1 VTASILKAS
10 ASSRLWPLT
19 ALLVAILSLLVV
31 VPLLFLLLSSVRPG
45 GMPLSPGFTVAN
57 YVKVYSDP
65 ALFAMIRNTVTFVIG
80 SVTMGLLFGGMLAW
94 LVERTDM
101 PARGLMRALVILPMA
116 MPPILLSVA
125 WIMLLSPRTGFFNQ
139 ILMQTFGLHSAPFDI
154 YSMTGMI
161 FVEAIGVVPT
171 TFLILS
177 PAFRNMDP
185 ALEEAAAASG
195 ANGWRV
201 ITRIF
206 LPLMAPALISATVF
220 ISVVGFVVFDI
231 PGTIGMPVGIFVL
244 SSQIYYWSNE
254 TPTGLPLYGQ
264 ISALAT
270 MFLLLLLFLGLLY
283 QRTTRTMSRYAVIGG
298 KNYRPRQYKLGPWR
312 HVALGFSS
320 LYFLLAVGAPLA
332 VLSWTSLMPY
342 LRGFSVAA
350 LKLVTLANHK
360 AIFTN
365 QRLGEAAWNTL
376 VVASVSATAVMAL
389 SAVISWVVVRS
400 RVPGRGAIDLLSLI
414 PIAIPGVLIGLALL
428 YLYLSFSLLPI
439 YGTIWII
446 ALAYVTVYIS
456 YGTRSL
462 NVVLIQ
468 LHSDLEEA
476 GAASGA
482 GWWRVFRKI
491 TLALSLPGLV
501 SVWVWVAAHAGR
513 ELSSALILQGREN
526 TMIST
531 LLWDYWVS
539 GAPTKAAAV
548 GVWLIVG
555 LGIIVAVWQ
564 ILDRRSR

>member
-1 VTASILKAS
+1 MTTS
-10 ASSRLWPLT
+10 AVKSLALSRLWPLT
-19 ALLVAILSLLVV
+19 ALLVVVLSVLVV
-31 VPLLFLLLSSVRPG
+31 VPVLFLLLSSVRPG
-45 GMPLSPGFTVAN
+45 GLPWNPGFTIQN

-65 ALFAMIRNTVTFVIG
+65 ALYRMIWNTVTFVSG
-80 SVTMGLLFGGMLAW
+80 SVAMGLLLGGILAW

-101 PARGLMRALVILPMA
+101 PARGLVRSLVILPMA

-139 ILMQTFGLHSAPFDI
+139 TLMRTFGLQSAPFDI
-154 YSMTGMI
+154 YTMTGMI
-161 FVEAIGVVPT
+161 FVEAIAVVPT

-201 ITRIF
+201 LTRVF
-206 LPLMAPALISATVF
+206 LPLMMPALISATVF
-220 ISVVGFVVFDI
+220 ILVVGFVVFDI
-231 PGTIGMPVGIFVL
+231 PGTIGMPVGIYVL

-264 ISALAT
+264 ISALAA
-270 MFLLLLLFLGLLY
+270 MFLFLLLALGLLY
-283 QRTTRTMSRYAVIGG
+283 QRTTRAMSRYSVIGG
-298 KNYRPRQYKLGPWR
+298 KSYRPRQYRLGRWR
-312 HVALGFSS
+312 YAALGFSS
-320 LYFLLAVGAPLA
+320 LYFVLAVAAPLA
-332 VLSWTSLMPY
+332 ALLWTSLMPY
-342 LRGFSVAA
+342 LRGFSVDA
-350 LKLVTLANHK
+350 LKVVTLANHI
-360 AIFTN
+360 AVFTN
-365 QRLGEAAWNTL
+365 QRLGEATWNTI
-376 VVASVSATAVMAL
+376 VVAGVAATTVTAL

-400 RVPGRGAIDLLSLI
+400 RVPGRGIIDLLAFI

-428 YLYLSFSLLPI
+428 YLYLSVSLLPI

-468 LHSDLEEA
+468 LHAELEEA

-491 TLALSLPGLV
+491 TLVLSLPGLI

-513 ELSSALILQGREN
+513 ELSSALILQGRDN

-555 LGIIVAVWQ
+555 LGIIVATWQ
-564 ILDRRSR
+564 ILERRRQ